1 MLFLEE
7 IFMVFNEDSRVKIPA
22 TLHFR
27 RLGYTYQ
34 TKKNQNIQRQN
45 NIFVDVFKDAI
56 REINGKD
63 YTDEQ
68 LDDAIKEIET
78 LTENKRDKG
87 KGFYER
93 LKAYRDMMLV
103 NLDEPDKNDFR
114 VVTELSYIGERDVRF
129 RPDITVLINGIPMAF
144 IEAKKPNNKDGIQ
157 AEFRRMREERICKDE
172 LIPFFNQLQLLGFT
186 NNQVYNDQA
195 RTQRQGSFYTTPDG
209 KDDSKYN
216 HFREEQELPISEYIS
231 DSDIDD
237 VLSDNNI
244 MSIKDD
250 LEFGENL
257 KPDTPTNKFITSLF
271 SKERF
276 IFYLK
281 YGIVY
286 VDSPVDGFHKHIIRY
301 PQYFGL
307 QVLRNKLDR
316 GMKKGVLWHTQG
328 SGKTAFSYFAT
339 NMLRDY
345 YQEKDIITKFYFV
358 VDRLD
363 LLRQATAE
371 FSARGMTIAAIDSKE
386 DFIENMQSQVIIND
400 SSSQRGKYQETM
412 NVVNIQ
418 KFSDKSVVIPDP
430 DTDVQRIYFLDE
442 VHRGYKPKGT
452 FLGNLLGADPNG
464 IFIGLTGTPIL
475 DSDFGDEE
483 DGSDK
488 KVKHT
493 GVKRNF
499 KTTDIFHEYIHKYY
513 YNKSIADGYTLKI
526 KKENIDTKFR
536 NDIRAMLNIPDGQSI
551 PAKRWEDV
559 TKSEEYVDQLC
570 RYVIDDFSVFEEV
583 QNDDSMGFMI
593 VASSSE
599 QARSMQEWFENNSNI
614 STALVLH
621 DTEENKEKQEYFR
634 GKKDNVTGKTVIKY
648 KGVIVYN
655 MLLTGFD
662 APRLKRLYLLRT
674 IKEHN
679 LLQTL
684 ARVNRPYRKMQYG
697 YVVDFVDI
705 TEEYEETNRRY
716 LEELRSD
723 LEDEDGRSDVEDM
736 FVDVPAVK
744 KKVADLENALFIYMG
759 NIENNLESFR
769 KQIEPLDEETVR
781 SINRALTEY
790 RECYNELRMS
800 HEDVSNIPIDRII
813 KAQHET
819 AHRIS
824 LIIAEKLLNSDDP
837 DDNDYDFTNLIVEFL
852 KSGEIDLEFTS
863 EQDIMELISKFN
875 NARSSNTDKK
885 DPVYMDIYSRYKQL
899 IRSFKKDGDT
909 TEKVKAFM
917 GNLDALTK
925 EMRVLNENNNSLTNR
940 YKGSEEYMRIHK
952 RLLESYSANLNDM
965 TTFKLMQ
972 DIIAAI
978 DDLLGH
984 MGRPTK
990 NVVMRELLR
999 PVRNALRKQGFADTS
1014 RRQVENVI
1022 NVFIDDKFSK

>member
-1 MLFLEE
+1 
-7 IFMVFNEDSRVKIPA
+7 
-22 TLHFR
+22 
-27 RLGYTYQ
+27 
-34 TKKNQNIQRQN
+34 
-45 NIFVDVFKDAI
+45 
-56 REINGKD
+56 
-63 YTDEQ
+63 
-68 LDDAIKEIET
+68 
-78 LTENKRDKG
+78 
-87 KGFYER
+87 
-93 LKAYRDMMLV
+93 MMLV
-103 NLDEPDKNDFR
+103 NLEEPDKNDFR
-114 VVTELSYIGERDVRF
+114 VVTELPFTGERDVRF

-172 LIPFFNQLQLLGFT
+172 LTPFFNQLQLLGFT

-209 KDDSKYN
+209 KDEPKYN

-231 DSDIDD
+231 NSDIDD
-237 VLSDNNI
+237 ILSDNNI

-250 LEFGENL
+250 LEFRENL
-257 KPDTPTNKFITSLF
+257 KPDTPANKFITSLF

-276 IFYLK
+276 IYYLK

-307 QVLRNKLDR
+307 QALRDKLDR

-345 YQEKDIITKFYFV
+345 YQDEDIITKFYFV

-363 LLRQATAE
+363 LFRQATVE

-386 DFIENMQSQVIIND
+386 DFIKNMQSQVIIND

-418 KFSDKSVVIPDP
+418 KFSKESVVIPDP
-430 DTDVQRIYFLDE
+430 NTDVQRIYFLDE

-452 FLGNLLGADPNG
+452 FLGNLLGADPKG

-483 DGSDK
+483 DSSGK
-488 KVKHT
+488 KAKHT

-536 NDIRAMLNIPDGQSI
+536 NDIRAMVGIPEGQAI
-551 PAKRWEDV
+551 PAKTWEDV

-570 RYVIDDFSVFEEV
+570 RYIIDDFSVFEEV
-583 QNDDSMGFMI
+583 QNDDSMGFMV

-599 QARSMQEWFENNSNI
+599 QARSMQEWFENNSTVK
-614 STALVLH
+614 TALVLY

-684 ARVNRPYRKMQYG
+684 ARVNRAYRKMQYG

-705 TEEYEETNRRY
+705 TEEYEETNRCY

-723 LEDEDGRSDVEDM
+723 LEDEDGKPSVPPKKKNDMAIYLTFLQHILASLKEDGKAAVVVPNGFLTFNSGIQKKIRKEIVDNNWLRGVVSMPSNIFATTGTSVSIIFIDKSRNDEDEIILIDATKMGRKVSLEDGQRTILSAEDERFIINTFNRKTLVED
-736 FVDVPAVK
+736 FSAIVSKEQIQKRRYSFSAGQYFPVK
-744 KKVADLENALFIYMG
+744 MLYSDITKNEF
-759 NIENNLESFR
+759 
-769 KQIEPLDEETVR
+769 EEEMK
-781 SINRALTEY
+781 I
-790 RECYNELRMS
+790 
-800 HEDVSNIPIDRII
+800 
-813 KAQHET
+813 
-819 AHRIS
+819 
-824 LIIAEKLLNSDDP
+824 
-837 DDNDYDFTNLIVEFL
+837 
-852 KSGEIDLEFTS
+852 
-863 EQDIMELISKFN
+863 
-875 NARSSNTDKK
+875 
-885 DPVYMDIYSRYKQL
+885 
-899 IRSFKKDGDT
+899 
-909 TEKVKAFM
+909 
-917 GNLDALTK
+917 LTK
-925 EMRVLNENNNSLTNR
+925 EINDLF
-940 YKGSEEYMRIHK
+940 
-952 RLLESYSANLNDM
+952 ESSSKYEKKIKSGLGE
-965 TTFKLMQ
+965 
-972 DIIAAI
+972 IIYDEI
-978 DDLLGH
+978 
-984 MGRPTK
+984 
-990 NVVMRELLR
+990 
-999 PVRNALRKQGFADTS
+999 
-1014 RRQVENVI
+1014 
-1022 NVFIDDKFSK
+1022 